1 MPGLTLCAA
10 SCVVGEVPD
19 VQCLLACAAENVVID
34 PPTRRKV
41 HHGRV
46 TLLDLE
52 ALLALADPITGGTT
66 ATTTTRLAIDS
77 AVVTQSALLCHVDGD
92 VAHARFGWNVRF
104 EDLNF
109 DGDDEL
115 LVSAPLDDSVDTEVG
130 SVYVWNAGS
139 LCAAASEDA
148 PSRTALK
155 PDAALFGTRKAGRFG
170 SALEVMDVNGDG
182 LLEVIVGAPRAF
194 GTPRENAGEV
204 VVHQVQLP

>member
-1 MPGLTLCAA
+1 VPGLSTCAA
-10 SCVVGEVPD
+10 LCVVGEVPD

-52 ALLALADPITGGTT
+52 SLLALADPITGGGTV
-66 ATTTTRLAIDS
+66 RVAIDS
-77 AVVTQSALLCHVDGD
+77 AEVTQSALLCHVDGD

-104 EDLNF
+104 EDLNL

-130 SVYVWNAGS
+130 SVYVWNARS
-139 LCAAASEDA
+139 LCAAASDDA
-148 PSRTALK
+148 PSGTTTRK

-170 SALEVMDVNGDG
+170 SAIEVMDVNGDG
-182 LLEVIVGAPRAF
+182 LLEVVVGAPRAF
-194 GTPRENAGEV
+194 GTPQENAGEV